1 MSDQTPAVTSEGKPY
16 GLLAEFKDIGDFY
29 RAVGEVKEA
38 GFRKWDAYAP
48 VPVHGADAA
57 MGLGPSK
64 VPWITGVFAAVG
76 LSVAILLQWGTS
88 DVLYPLNI
96 AGKPTDAWEQFT
108 PVMFELTV
116 LFAGSMTIILG
127 GLAVNGLPR
136 FNHPLFESDNFLRV
150 SDDKFFIAIEA
161 KDKKYA
167 DARATLERLGAI
179 DIEEIRS

>member
-1 MSDQTPAVTSEGKPY
+1 MSDQTPDATSNARPY

-29 RAVGEVKEA
+29 RALGEVKDA

-64 VPWITGVFAAVG
+64 APWITGIFAALG
-76 LSVAILLQWGTS
+76 LTVAVLLQWWTS
-88 DVLYPLNI
+88 AVEYPLTI
-96 AGKPTDAWEQFT
+96 AGKPLWAWEQFT
-108 PVMFELTV
+108 PIMFEVTV
-116 LFAGSMTIILG
+116 LFGGAMTIILG

-136 FNHPLFESDNFLRV
+136 YNHPLFESDNFLRV

-179 DIEEIRS
+179 EIEEIRS